1 MDQTPEQALKE
12 GMKRCEQLT
21 NEDHSHRIHI
31 TMATSL
37 TGSALAA
44 NYTDMTIICGDM
56 EYQVHK
62 AIVCPRSKYFDAM
75 FSHGMQEKDTS
86 RVDLSDHNPFAVNA
100 LIKFLYEL
108 DYEASHTTATQL
120 KDTELHSALELESEP
135 YYPSEAPLSA
145 PLTGESLSAAPAPQ
159 GETNL
164 LDHCNVYALAE
175 YCQIIELKA
184 IQAVYRTSAR
194 NDRLLR
200 DIVVDILHGH
210 KELLDRY
217 EYQEII
223 SQLDVSF
230 ELLMKLHQREE
241 WVRRTTK

>member
-12 GMKRCEQLT
+12 GMKRL
-21 NEDHSHRIHI
+21 RI
-31 TMATSL
+31 S
-37 TGSALAA
+37 GD
-44 NYTDMTIICGDM
+44 YTDMTIICGDM

-62 AIVCPRSKYFDAM
+62 AIVCPRSKYLM
-75 FSHGMQEKDTS
+75 PSHAELTTLKEKDTS

-100 LIKFLYEL
+100 IIKFLYEL

-175 YCQIIELKA
+175 YCQIIELKVLAASKFRSEAEKHWMHPDFFEA

-241 WVRRTTK
+241 WG

>member
-1 MDQTPEQALKE
+1 M
-12 GMKRCEQLT
+12 
-21 NEDHSHRIHI
+21 
-31 TMATSL
+31 
-37 TGSALAA
+37 
-44 NYTDMTIICGDM
+44 
-56 EYQVHK
+56 
-62 AIVCPRSKYFDAM
+62 
-75 FSHGMQEKDTS
+75 
-86 RVDLSDHNPFAVNA
+86 SDHNPFAVNA

-135 YYPSEAPLSA
+135 YVAPMSTRHKKKHFRKEKWAAKYPSEAPLSA

-175 YCQIIELKA
+175 YCQIIELKVLAASKFRSEAEKHWMHPDFFEA

-241 WVRRTTK
+241 WG